1 MWATYEWRV
10 DEWKLGDHNIIT
22 FVAEPTT
29 ASAVE
34 SIAPVSSCNARWRLF
49 KEEMVSRAAEL
60 PENFSESPLD
70 QQVSTLRSIVYNVCD
85 SAISTSR
92 LYLLVPPIYRG
103 PLSAM
108 RPARLHAGVASGLQ
122 LPHLRHCRQLSF
134 LLCSPWLGTALRTT
148 ACPGCPSCISSCL
161 GVLSVLGTRKG
172 SLSIA
177 SSALRSRIACT
188 GRSWAC
194 CAVI

>member
-1 MWATYEWRV
+1 MLEARVATLNQSTEVYTFDNNRARTDINVTIVNEAAPMWATYEWRV

-108 RPARLHAGVASGLQ
+108 VLVRTAHVVGSIVACSAVGTTQINNVFYPSRP
-122 LPHLRHCRQLSF
+122 
-134 LLCSPWLGTALRTT
+134 
-148 ACPGCPSCISSCL
+148 
-161 GVLSVLGTRKG
+161 KENYY
-172 SLSIA
+172 
-177 SSALRSRIACT
+177 
-188 GRSWAC
+188 
-194 CAVI
+194 